1 MKVELYRHPSLIII
15 KLQEGY
21 AKKMMDEM
29 TPEREAMLIDE
40 AAQYIV
46 THDLEDFAQI
56 ALEGTAPFGD
66 IVGELGFMM
75 SYPLAVTFFNR
86 SGADFVNML
95 GFNYQL
101 NAEKI
106 LERVEELKKVKELR
120 HKIMKEQ
127 QKRLKEQRR
136 LMGKQTLWE
145 RLMSMLGLN

>member
-1 MKVELYRHPSLIII
+1 
-15 KLQEGY
+15 
-21 AKKMMDEM
+21 MMDEM

-46 THDLEDFAQI
+46 AHDLEDFAQI

-145 RLMSMLGLN
+145 RLLSMLGLN

>member
-1 MKVELYRHPSLIII
+1 
-15 KLQEGY
+15 
-21 AKKMMDEM
+21 MMDEM

-46 THDLEDFAQI
+46 AHDLEDFAQI

-106 LERVEELKKVKELR
+106 LARVEELKKVKELR
-120 HKIMKEQ
+120 HKILKEQ

>member
-1 MKVELYRHPSLIII
+1 
-15 KLQEGY
+15 
-21 AKKMMDEM
+21 MMDEM

-46 THDLEDFAQI
+46 AHDLEDFAQI

-106 LERVEELKKVKELR
+106 LARVEELKKVKELR

>member
-1 MKVELYRHPSLIII
+1 
-15 KLQEGY
+15 
-21 AKKMMDEM
+21 MMDEM